1 MTRPLN
7 ILILGGVGAQN
18 SHVAKELAV
27 AGHKVRI
34 LTRDT
39 QKRGARELAA
49 LPGIEIVQGDTY
61 DEETLEVALR
71 GIQSVYVNT
80 NGFAIGERSEIY
92 WSIRIYEIAYWA
104 GVKHFV
110 YSTLPYVSRR
120 SGFNPKFRVPFVD
133 GKAKFAEYL
142 KSQPTNPMNWSL
154 IESGPYAE
162 DNLYRRPPT
171 YDEKTGE
178 WVWRIYL
185 GEGGCYPLV
194 DLPDFAWF
202 ARYILEHPEELRGDL
217 LSVGIKHTSGKE
229 LAEALTATTGKPSR
243 YVPLTKEEFLQDAP
257 PIKIGAAHSPGYDDP
272 TLWTAQQMFLHWS
285 TVWIDS
291 VGNTGLWTRDYER
304 LDTLKPDR
312 IRTVAEW
319 MKSVGYDPEKPKHLV
334 NTGMTVAGVGEVFLW
349 GEDASEQDKD

>member
-1 MTRPLN
+1 
-7 ILILGGVGAQN
+7 
-18 SHVAKELAV
+18 
-27 AGHKVRI
+27 
-34 LTRDT
+34 
-39 QKRGARELAA
+39 
-49 LPGIEIVQGDTY
+49 
-61 DEETLEVALR
+61 
-71 GIQSVYVNT
+71 
-80 NGFAIGERSEIY
+80 
-92 WSIRIYEIAYWA
+92 
-104 GVKHFV
+104 
-110 YSTLPYVSRR
+110 
-120 SGFNPKFRVPFVD
+120 
-133 GKAKFAEYL
+133 
-142 KSQPTNPMNWSL
+142 MNWSL

-229 LAEALTATTGKPSR
+229 LAEAITATTGKPSR